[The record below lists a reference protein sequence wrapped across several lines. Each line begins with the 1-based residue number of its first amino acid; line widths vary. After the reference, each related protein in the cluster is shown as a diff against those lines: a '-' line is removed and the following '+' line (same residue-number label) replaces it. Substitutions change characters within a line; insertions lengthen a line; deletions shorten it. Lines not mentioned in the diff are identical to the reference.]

1 MTFCAHFS
9 TLLSISGGNTGGIK
23 KRPRTGRRRFSS
35 FRSIN
40 RLDGTGNLAG
50 AEAPSTYVDMA
61 GSTVDQ
67 SLHTTNVRLP
77 SSVGT
82 TMRVRDLD
90 TKGHALAANIAL
102 CHFPAPP
109 SLVHCITDIIIPQ
122 QRGKCKLF
130 FYKNNTFSSFDAVP
144 SETVE
149 KWGKRGYNTIILSP
163 AIAEG
168 SLVYA
173 VKRVWRQSWGSH
185 SGI

>member
-82 TMRVRDLD
+82 TMRVRDLN

-109 SLVHCITDIIIPQ
+109 SLVHCITDIIIPH
-122 QRGKCKLF
+122 RGTNCKQF
-130 FYKNNTFSSFDAVP
+130 FCTGHVFSSFAARAP
-144 SETVE
+144 EIVE
-149 KWGKRGYNTIILSP
+149 NPGKWGYNTLIKP

-168 SLVYA
+168 SYDIC
-173 VKRVWRQSWGSH
+173 S
-185 SGI
+185 